1 MWISKISIKNFRPFY
16 GEQEIIFDEGSKDKF
31 TIIEAKADTGKTS
44 LLSAI
49 SWCLY
54 EKDIGDLDKE
64 RAHNVFNLQ
73 RKDELEE
80 GAIDDLKVE
89 ITLNEDYS
97 NLPKYIIERECVF
110 QKSGARMVPIRIP
123 SVKVSEWNDSNDS
136 VIYDTPA
143 TQAFCRNIINS
154 ILPEDI
160 HMFFLF
166 EGEKLEKHFS
176 FNNSENIKSS
186 IEKISQIEYVKS
198 AHLHLKKAREK
209 VHSVKNESKGDK
221 ELERNLSLIDERRSR
236 IEDIEIKIK
245 NANLDIQRAESRIN
259 EIDLEL
265 DKVNVPLLKEWASKR
280 ANLEKSNNEL
290 NNTYKNLQ
298 KEITSSLVKTV
309 PHAICRDA
317 LESMLKSIEVSER
330 KDELPPKIKNVYIRE
345 LLDKKTCICGRNLD
359 PDFDEESHKAC
370 EILLETLKQNDLS
383 DLSQTLI
390 EGRFHII
397 DLLKKVPQTLLD
409 QRMAS
414 LSNLK
419 DIETTI
425 SANNAEI
432 AEINEKAKDINEKGI
447 KSLNEE
453 RMRLRDGLKVQ
464 EQAVG
469 RLEGAIRKV
478 EAEISTLSREN
489 DNIAKKMNGY
499 EQTKITAE
507 FMDRAIKHLHSIH
520 KDILAE
526 VRNTVEQKTF
536 ESFKNL
542 HWDQT
547 NYTVFSIGADYK
559 MKLKDENENE
569 KILDISSGTKQV
581 LLLSYIAALSE
592 VSGFKF
598 PIFIDTPLANTDN
611 EQRMNIAE
619 KFPNYLRDN
628 QVILLVKDQEYT
640 PSFREKIYSRVNQ
653 EMRMIKEGASTK
665 VRPWE

>member
-16 GEQEIIFDEGSKDKF
+16 GEQQIDFDEKSKDKF

-64 RAHNVFNLQ
+64 RSHNVFNLQ
-73 RKDELEE
+73 RKDELDD
-80 GAIDDLKVE
+80 GALDDLKVE
-89 ITLNEDYS
+89 ITLNEDDS
-97 NLPKYIIERECVF
+97 NLPKYIIERECLF
-110 QKSGARMVPIRIP
+110 QKAGSRMVPTRIP
-123 SVKVSEWNDSNDS
+123 IVKVSEWNDSNDS
-136 VIYDTPA
+136 VIYDN
-143 TQAFCRNIINS
+143 QAFCKNIINS

-166 EGEKLEKHFS
+166 EGEKLEKYFS

-198 AHLHLKKAREK
+198 AHIHLKKAREK
-209 VHSVKNESKGDK
+209 IYSGKKESKGNK
-221 ELERNLSLIDERRSR
+221 ELKRNQSLIDERRSR
-236 IEDIEIKIK
+236 IEGIEIKIK
-245 NANLDIQRAESRIN
+245 KAKMEIQTAESRIN

-265 DKVNVPLLKEWASKR
+265 SKVNVPLLKEWASKR
-280 ANLEKSNNEL
+280 ANLEKSNIEL
-290 NNTYKNLQ
+290 NSRYKNLQ
-298 KEITSSLVKTV
+298 KEITSSLLKTV

-317 LESMLKSIEVSER
+317 LESMLESIEVSEN
-330 KDELPPKIKNVYIRE
+330 KNELPPKIKNVYIRE
-345 LLDKKTCICGRNLD
+345 LLDKKTCICGRSLD
-359 PDFDEESHKAC
+359 PDFDEESHNAC
-370 EILLETLKQNDLS
+370 RNLLETLKQNDLS

-390 EGRFHII
+390 EGRFQII
-397 DLLKKVPQTLLD
+397 DLLEKIPHTLLT
-409 QRMAS
+409 QRAAS
-414 LSNLK
+414 LSMLK
-419 DIETTI
+419 DIENTI
-425 SANNAEI
+425 SANNTEI
-432 AEINEKAKDINEKGI
+432 AEINEKAKDVDEKGI

-453 RMRLRDGLKVQ
+453 RIKLRDGLKVQ

-469 RLEGAIRKV
+469 RLEGAIRKA

-489 DNIAKKMNGY
+489 DNIAKKMKGY

-507 FMDRAIKHLHSIH
+507 FMDRAIKHLYSIH

-526 VRNTVEQKTF
+526 VRNTVEQRTF

-547 NYTVFSIGADYK
+547 NYAVFSIGADYK
-559 MKLKDENENE
+559 MKLKDENDNE

-611 EQRMNIAE
+611 EQRGNIAE
-619 KFPNYLRDN
+619 KFPDYLRDN

-653 EMRMIKEGASTK
+653 EMRMVKEGASTE
-665 VRPWE
+665 VVSWE